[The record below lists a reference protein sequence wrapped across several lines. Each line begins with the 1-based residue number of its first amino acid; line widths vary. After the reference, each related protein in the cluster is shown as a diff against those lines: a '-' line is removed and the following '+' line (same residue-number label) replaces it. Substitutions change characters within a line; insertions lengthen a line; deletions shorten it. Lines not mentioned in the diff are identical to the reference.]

1 MKLQANLAKSTNA
14 WSRTAGPVWTSFS
27 QSSHC
32 LTDHSVAW
40 SSPDPTQCHSSY
52 SPSSPTDGWK
62 KKRMLARACHLL
74 QRENYI
80 TIQCAPLSPPSSL
93 ALDKM
98 HVLSSSSPV
107 VLSLTTPGTLLGI
120 RTCKI
125 VWLEESWERNSLIF
139 PERRYTKERNRS
151 SAFVTLSG
159 YNSVSEDQ
167 ISGFLLPRLYGSLF

>member
-1 MKLQANLAKSTNA
+1 MPGLGLQDQFGPALASQA
-14 WSRTAGPVWTSFS
+14 TAS
-27 QSSHC
+27 QTIP
-32 LTDHSVAW
+32 LPGVLQIPPSVTHLILLPLLQGGRAAE
-40 SSPDPTQCHSSY
+40 
-52 SPSSPTDGWK
+52 DGWK